1 MSNVL
6 IVLSPTTDAPAA
18 VAYALRRA
26 KELRGELVG
35 LVTLR
40 PDAAQRIATTLADK
54 AFIGEKV
61 SEDVIDAL
69 EREQHTQAES
79 CLGRIAIQAHHEG
92 IPFTPLI
99 EAGEPSEVCGR
110 VAAAHDV
117 QLAVLVA
124 EKRSWL
130 TRLLSPSSAVKL
142 PALFGCEVKVMDD

>member
-1 MSNVL
+1 MNNVL

-40 PDAAQRIATTLADK
+40 PDAAQQIATTLADK

-69 EREQHTQAES
+69 EREQRTQPKAAFEP
-79 CLGRIAIQAHHEG
+79 IAIQARRKG
-92 IPFTPLI
+92 SRSPRSSKPASRAKCVDASLPPTTCSWRYWLPR
-99 EAGEPSEVCGR
+99 SGR
-110 VAAAHDV
+110 GSIGSC
-117 QLAVLVA
+117 
-124 EKRSWL
+124 R
-130 TRLLSPSSAVKL
+130 RRRP
-142 PALFGCEVKVMDD
+142 